1 MQVNKDIWIDEL
13 LEKYPQSQEFLS
25 KKGIVC
31 VMCGEP
37 VWGTL
42 EEQMGEKE
50 FSVEKMNKIVDE
62 LNQFLEN
69 NQNKDENDKHTIEV
83 DKLE

>member
-1 MQVNKDIWIDEL
+1 MEVSKDMWIEEILD
-13 LEKYPQSQEFLS
+13 KFPQSQEFLS

-42 EEQMGEKE
+42 EEQMEEKN
-50 FSVEKMNKIVDE
+50 FTWEKMNKTIQA
-62 LNQFLEN
+62 LNEYLKD
-69 NQNKDENDKHTIEV
+69 NKTKERKKYKKN
-83 DKLE
+83 

>member
-1 MQVNKDIWIDEL
+1 MKVNKDIWIDEL
-13 LEKYPQSQEFLS
+13 LDKYPQSQDFLS

-42 EEQMGEKE
+42 EEQMEEKD
-50 FSVEKMNKIVDE
+50 FSEEEM
-62 LNQFLEN
+62 
-69 NQNKDENDKHTIEV
+69 DKTINME
-83 DKLE
+83 E

>member
-1 MQVNKDIWIDEL
+1 MKVNKDIWIDEL
-13 LEKYPQSQEFLS
+13 LDKYPQSQEFLS

-42 EEQMGEKE
+42 QEQMEEKD
-50 FSVEKMNKIVDE
+50 FSQDKMEKVMIE
-62 LNQFLEN
+62 LNEFLEKK
-69 NQNKDENDKHTIEV
+69 QGSDPDESQAIEYSEL
-83 DKLE
+83 D

>member
-1 MQVNKDIWIDEL
+1 MKVNKDIWIDEL
-13 LEKYPQSQEFLS
+13 LDKYPQSQDFLS

-42 EEQMGEKE
+42 EEQMEEKD
-50 FSVEKMNKIVDE
+50 FSEEEMDKTIKE
-62 LNQFLEN
+62 LNEFLEK
-69 NQNKDENDKHTIEV
+69 NKGKKEDMSQTIEV
-83 DKLE
+83 TKLD